1 MLKKLRRKFIAIA
14 MLSVSIV
21 LIAIVGTINV
31 ANYISTNEALDAR
44 LKLIAGNG
52 GTFPDL
58 LERGSR
64 GEESNKTDS
73 INAENN
79 KKNDE
84 ETKSDTESTNINTES
99 TNTDT
104 ENTNTD
110 TESTNTNTESTN
122 TDTENTNTDT
132 ENTNAGTEK
141 TNTDTENTNA
151 GTEKTN
157 AGAENT
163 NTATDNTNAESTNT
177 NTSSNTADESTNK
190 GTSTRKEPPSGKTDV
205 QPPED
210 MKQAD
215 LKDDNLKGNDLKGND
230 LKENDLNEN
239 DFKENDLKRHGISPE
254 SQFDTRYFTV
264 TINSKGE
271 VENIDTSKIASVSSE
286 NAAEYAKK
294 LWKSGKKGDGKSGF
308 ADNCKYL
315 TVDED
320 GSTMYIFLSCQRELS
335 TIKTYIL
342 ASVGISVFGL
352 VVVFVMIFF
361 FSGRILKPVSE
372 SYEKQKRFITDAS
385 HEIKTPLTI
394 IDANTEVIEMMEG
407 ENEWTSNTRKQIARL
422 TSLTEKLVFLSRMDE
437 EATKL
442 EMLEFSLSD
451 AILDTAE
458 PFKAVAQTKGKKL
471 TIDVT
476 DKILYTGDEK
486 TIRQLISI
494 LLDNAIKYSGCSS
507 VRYENG
513 NVNKDNINK
522 TYHNKTIQTQNN
534 CVTTTGDPA
543 PEIELTM
550 RPSGK
555 NRIITVWNTVDDT
568 ANIKKGRQDMLFER
582 FYRTDASRNS
592 KTGGFGIG
600 LSAAYAI
607 VKAHKGK
614 ITAESKDDRSIK
626 FTIVL

>member
-21 LIAIVGTINV
+21 LIAIVGTINI

-58 LERGSR
+58 LEPGSM
-64 GEESNKTDS
+64 GDEGNKNDS
-73 INAENN
+73 IDVESN
-79 KKNDE
+79 KKNDDE
-84 ETKSDTESTNINTES
+84 

-104 ENTNTD
+104 ENTNTNI
-110 TESTNTNTESTN
+110 ENANT
-122 TDTENTNTDT
+122 
-132 ENTNAGTEK
+132 G
-141 TNTDTENTNA
+141 
-151 GTEKTN
+151 
-157 AGAENT
+157 
-163 NTATDNTNAESTNT
+163 AESTDT
-177 NTSSNTADESTNK
+177 DTSGSTADDSINK
-190 GTSTRKEPPSGKTDV
+190 GTPTLKEPPSGRTDV

-215 LKDDNLKGNDLKGND
+215 LKDDNLK
-230 LKENDLNEN
+230 EN

-264 TINSKGE
+264 TINSKGD

-308 ADNCKYL
+308 AESCKYL

-320 GSTMYIFLSCQRELS
+320 GSTMYIFLSCQRDLL
-335 TIKTYIL
+335 TIRAYIL

-352 VVVFVMIFF
+352 LVVFVMIYF
-361 FSGRILKPVSE
+361 FSGKILKPVSE

-407 ENEWTSNTRKQIARL
+407 ENEWTSSTRKQVARL

-458 PFKAVAQTKGKKL
+458 PFKAVARTKGKKL

-476 DKILYTGDEK
+476 DGILYIGDEK
-486 TIRQLISI
+486 TIRQLVSI
-494 LLDNAIKYSGCSS
+494 LLDNAMKYSGCSNAS
-507 VRYENG
+507 FE
-513 NVNKDNINK
+513 KSNINK
-522 TYHNKTIQTQNN
+522 TNLNKTTQTQND
-534 CVTTTGDPA
+534 CVTTINPA
-543 PEIELTM
+543 PEIEISLKQ
-550 RPSGK
+550 SGK
-555 NRIITVWNTVDDT
+555 TRIITVWNTVDET
-568 ANIKKGRQDMLFER
+568 ANIKKGRQNILFER
-582 FYRTDASRNS
+582 FYRTDTSHNS

-614 ITAESKDDRSIK
+614 ITAESKDGRSIK

>member
-21 LIAIVGTINV
+21 LIAIVGTINI
-31 ANYISTNEALDAR
+31 ANYMSTNEALDAR

-58 LERGSR
+58 LEQKNMGVE
-64 GEESNKTDS
+64 GNKTDS
-73 INAENN
+73 INN
-79 KKNDE
+79 
-84 ETKSDTESTNINTES
+84 
-99 TNTDT
+99 
-104 ENTNTD
+104 
-110 TESTNTNTESTN
+110 
-122 TDTENTNTDT
+122 
-132 ENTNAGTEK
+132 
-141 TNTDTENTNA
+141 
-151 GTEKTN
+151 
-157 AGAENT
+157 
-163 NTATDNTNAESTNT
+163 
-177 NTSSNTADESTNK
+177 

-210 MKQAD
+210 MNQA
-215 LKDDNLKGNDLKGND
+215 
-230 LKENDLNEN
+230 DLNEN
-239 DFKENDLKRHGISPE
+239 DIKENDLKRHGISPE

-264 TINSKGE
+264 TINSNGE

-286 NAAEYAKK
+286 NAAQYAKK
-294 LWKSGKKGDGKSGF
+294 LWKSGKKGDGKNGF
-308 ADNCKYL
+308 SESFKYM
-315 TVDED
+315 TVGEG

-335 TIKTYIL
+335 TIRTYVL

-352 VVVFVMIFF
+352 GVVFVMIYF
-361 FSGRILKPVSE
+361 FSGKILKPVSE

-394 IDANTEVIEMMEG
+394 IDANTEVIEMIEG
-407 ENEWTSNTRKQIARL
+407 ENEWTSSTRKQVARL

-458 PFKAVAQTKGKKL
+458 PFKTVARTKGKKL

-476 DKILYTGDEK
+476 DGILYTGDEK
-486 TIRQLISI
+486 TIRRLVSI
-494 LLDNAIKYSGCSS
+494 LLDNAMKYSGCSNAGF
-507 VRYENG
+507 EKG
-513 NVNKDNINK
+513 NINK
-522 TYHNKTIQTQNN
+522 NNLNKTTQTQND
-534 CVTTTGDPA
+534 CATTINPA
-543 PEIELTM
+543 PEIEISLKQ
-550 RPSGK
+550 SGK
-555 NRIITVWNTVDDT
+555 NRIITVWNTVDET
-568 ANIKKGRQDMLFER
+568 ANIKKGRQDILFER
-582 FYRTDASRNS
+582 LYRTDTSHNS

-614 ITAESKDDRSIK
+614 ITAESKDGRSIK

>member
-21 LIAIVGTINV
+21 LIAIVGTINI

-58 LERGSR
+58 LEQKNMGV
-64 GEESNKTDS
+64 ES
-73 INAENN
+73 N

-84 ETKSDTESTNINTES
+84 NTNTGTESA
-99 TNTDT
+99 NTDT
-104 ENTNTD
+104 FD
-110 TESTNTNTESTN
+110 
-122 TDTENTNTDT
+122 
-132 ENTNAGTEK
+132 
-141 TNTDTENTNA
+141 
-151 GTEKTN
+151 
-157 AGAENT
+157 
-163 NTATDNTNAESTNT
+163 
-177 NTSSNTADESTNK
+177 NTADESTNK
-190 GTSTRKEPPSGKTDV
+190 RIPTLKEPPSGRTDV

-210 MKQAD
+210 MNQA
-215 LKDDNLKGNDLKGND
+215 
-230 LKENDLNEN
+230 DLNEN
-239 DFKENDLKRHGISPE
+239 DINENDLKRHGISPE

-264 TINSKGE
+264 TINSKGD

-286 NAAEYAKK
+286 NAAQYAKK
-294 LWKSGKKGDGKSGF
+294 LWKSGKKGDGKNGF
-308 ADNCKYL
+308 SESFKYL
-315 TVDED
+315 TVGEG

-335 TIKTYIL
+335 TIRTYVL

-352 VVVFVMIFF
+352 AVVFVMIYF
-361 FSGRILKPVSE
+361 FSGKILKPVSE

-407 ENEWTSNTRKQIARL
+407 ENEWTSSTRKQVARL

-458 PFKAVAQTKGKKL
+458 PFKAVAGTKGKNL

-507 VRYENG
+507 ASREKG
-513 NVNKDNINK
+513 NINK
-522 TYHNKTIQTQNN
+522 KNLNKTNFNKTYLNKTTQTQND
-534 CVTTTGDPA
+534 CVTTINPA
-543 PEIELTM
+543 PEIEISLKS
-550 RPSGK
+550 SGK
-555 NRIITVWNTVDDT
+555 NRIITVWNTVDET

-582 FYRTDASRNS
+582 FYRTDTSHNS

-614 ITAESKDDRSIK
+614 ITAESKDGRSIK

>member
-21 LIAIVGTINV
+21 LIAIVGTINI

-58 LERGSR
+58 LEQKNMGVE
-64 GEESNKTDS
+64 GNKTDS
-73 INAENN
+73 IN
-79 KKNDE
+79 
-84 ETKSDTESTNINTES
+84 
-99 TNTDT
+99 
-104 ENTNTD
+104 
-110 TESTNTNTESTN
+110 
-122 TDTENTNTDT
+122 
-132 ENTNAGTEK
+132 
-141 TNTDTENTNA
+141 
-151 GTEKTN
+151 
-157 AGAENT
+157 
-163 NTATDNTNAESTNT
+163 
-177 NTSSNTADESTNK
+177 K
-190 GTSTRKEPPSGKTDV
+190 GTPTLKEPPSGKTDV

-210 MKQAD
+210 MNQA
-215 LKDDNLKGNDLKGND
+215 
-230 LKENDLNEN
+230 DLNEN
-239 DFKENDLKRHGISPE
+239 DIKENDLKRHGISPE

-264 TINSKGE
+264 TINSNGD

-315 TVDED
+315 TVDGD

-335 TIKTYIL
+335 TIRAYIL

-352 VVVFVMIFF
+352 LVVFVMIYF
-361 FSGRILKPVSE
+361 FSGKILKPVSE

-407 ENEWTSNTRKQIARL
+407 ENEWTSSTRKQVARL

-451 AILDTAE
+451 AILDTAG
-458 PFKAVAQTKGKKL
+458 PFKAVAGTKGKKL

-476 DKILYTGDEK
+476 DGILYTGDEK

-507 VRYENG
+507 ASRE
-513 NVNKDNINK
+513 K
-522 TYHNKTIQTQNN
+522 TTQTQND
-534 CVTTTGDPA
+534 CVTTIDPA

-550 RPSGK
+550 KPSGK
-555 NRIITVWNTVDDT
+555 NRIITVWNTVDET

-582 FYRTDASRNS
+582 FYRTDTSHNS

-614 ITAESKDDRSIK
+614 ITADSKDGQSIK

>member
-64 GEESNKTDS
+64 GEEGNKTDS

-84 ETKSDTESTNINTES
+84 ETKSDTESTN
-99 TNTDT
+99 TDT
-104 ENTNTD
+104 
-110 TESTNTNTESTN
+110 S
-122 TDTENTNTDT
+122 
-132 ENTNAGTEK
+132 G
-141 TNTDTENTNA
+141 
-151 GTEKTN
+151 
-157 AGAENT
+157 
-163 NTATDNTNAESTNT
+163 
-177 NTSSNTADESTNK
+177 NTADESTNK

-210 MKQAD
+210 IKQAD
-215 LKDDNLKGNDLKGND
+215 LKDDNLKEND
-230 LKENDLNEN
+230 LKENDLKENDLKEN

-286 NAAEYAKK
+286 NAAGYAKK
-294 LWKSGKKGDGKSGF
+294 LWESGKKGDGKSGF
-308 ADNCKYL
+308 AESCKYL
-315 TVDED
+315 TVDEE

-407 ENEWTSNTRKQIARL
+407 ENEWTSSTRKQIARL

-458 PFKAVAQTKGKKL
+458 PFKAVAGTKGKKL
-471 TIDVT
+471 TIDVI
-476 DKILYTGDEK
+476 DGILYTGDEK
-486 TIRQLISI
+486 TIRQLVSI

-507 VRYENG
+507 VSCENG
-513 NVNKDNINK
+513 NINK
-522 TYHNKTIQTQNN
+522 KNLNKTNLNETIQTQNN
-534 CVTTTGDPA
+534 CVTAGDMA

-614 ITAESKDDRSIK
+614 ITAESKDGQSIK

>member
-21 LIAIVGTINV
+21 LIAIVGTINI

-58 LERGSR
+58 LEQKNMG
-64 GEESNKTDS
+64 GEGNKTDS
-73 INAENN
+73 INN
-79 KKNDE
+79 
-84 ETKSDTESTNINTES
+84 
-99 TNTDT
+99 
-104 ENTNTD
+104 
-110 TESTNTNTESTN
+110 
-122 TDTENTNTDT
+122 
-132 ENTNAGTEK
+132 
-141 TNTDTENTNA
+141 
-151 GTEKTN
+151 
-157 AGAENT
+157 
-163 NTATDNTNAESTNT
+163 
-177 NTSSNTADESTNK
+177 

-210 MKQAD
+210 MNQA
-215 LKDDNLKGNDLKGND
+215 D
-230 LKENDLNEN
+230 LKENDLKDNGL
-239 DFKENDLKRHGISPE
+239 KENDLKRHGISQE

-264 TINSKGE
+264 TINSNGE

-308 ADNCKYL
+308 AESCKYL

-352 VVVFVMIFF
+352 VVVFVMIYF
-361 FSGRILKPVSE
+361 FSGKILKPVSE

-407 ENEWTSNTRKQIARL
+407 ENEWTSSTRKQVARL

-458 PFKAVAQTKGKKL
+458 PFKTVARTKGKKL

-476 DKILYTGDEK
+476 DGILYTGDEK
-486 TIRQLISI
+486 TIRQLVSI
-494 LLDNAIKYSGCSS
+494 LLDNAMKYSGCSNAS
-507 VRYENG
+507 FE
-513 NVNKDNINK
+513 KSNINK
-522 TYHNKTIQTQNN
+522 ANLNKTTQTQND
-534 CVTTTGDPA
+534 CVTTINQA
-543 PEIELTM
+543 PEIEISLKT
-550 RPSGK
+550 SGK
-555 NRIITVWNTVDDT
+555 SRIITVWNTVDET
-568 ANIKKGRQDMLFER
+568 ANIKKGRQDILFER
-582 FYRTDASRNS
+582 FYRTDTSHNS

-614 ITAESKDDRSIK
+614 ITAESKDGRSIK

>member
-21 LIAIVGTINV
+21 LIAIVGTINI

-58 LERGSR
+58 LEQKNMGVE
-64 GEESNKTDS
+64 GNKTDS
-73 INAENN
+73 INN
-79 KKNDE
+79 
-84 ETKSDTESTNINTES
+84 
-99 TNTDT
+99 
-104 ENTNTD
+104 
-110 TESTNTNTESTN
+110 
-122 TDTENTNTDT
+122 
-132 ENTNAGTEK
+132 
-141 TNTDTENTNA
+141 
-151 GTEKTN
+151 
-157 AGAENT
+157 
-163 NTATDNTNAESTNT
+163 
-177 NTSSNTADESTNK
+177 
-190 GTSTRKEPPSGKTDV
+190 GTSTRKEPPSGKTDI

-215 LKDDNLKGNDLKGND
+215 LKDDNLKENDLK
-230 LKENDLNEN
+230 EN

-264 TINSKGE
+264 TINSNGE

-286 NAAEYAKK
+286 NAAGYAKK

-308 ADNCKYL
+308 AESCKYL

-352 VVVFVMIFF
+352 VVVFVMIYF
-361 FSGRILKPVSE
+361 FSGKILKPVSE

-407 ENEWTSNTRKQIARL
+407 ENEWTNSTRKQVARL

-442 EMLEFSLSD
+442 EMLEFSLTD

-458 PFKAVAQTKGKKL
+458 PFKTVARTKGKKL

-476 DKILYTGDEK
+476 DGILYTGDEK

-494 LLDNAIKYSGCSS
+494 LLDNAMKYSGCSS
-507 VRYENG
+507 VSCE
-513 NVNKDNINK
+513 K
-522 TYHNKTIQTQNN
+522 TPQTQND
-534 CVTTTGDPA
+534 CATTINPA
-543 PEIELTM
+543 PEIEISL

-555 NRIITVWNTVDDT
+555 NRIITVWNTVDET

-582 FYRTDASRNS
+582 FYRTDTSHNS

-614 ITAESKDDRSIK
+614 ITAESKDGRSIK

>member
-21 LIAIVGTINV
+21 LIAIVGTINI

-58 LERGSR
+58 LEQKNMGVE
-64 GEESNKTDS
+64 GNEADS
-73 INAENN
+73 INN
-79 KKNDE
+79 
-84 ETKSDTESTNINTES
+84 
-99 TNTDT
+99 
-104 ENTNTD
+104 
-110 TESTNTNTESTN
+110 
-122 TDTENTNTDT
+122 
-132 ENTNAGTEK
+132 
-141 TNTDTENTNA
+141 
-151 GTEKTN
+151 
-157 AGAENT
+157 
-163 NTATDNTNAESTNT
+163 
-177 NTSSNTADESTNK
+177 
-190 GTSTRKEPPSGKTDV
+190 GTSTRKEPPSGKTDI

-210 MKQAD
+210 MNQAD
-215 LKDDNLKGNDLKGND
+215 LKDNNLKDNGL
-230 LKENDLNEN
+230 
-239 DFKENDLKRHGISPE
+239 KENDLKRHGISPE

-264 TINSKGE
+264 TINSKGD

-308 ADNCKYL
+308 AESCKYL

-335 TIKTYIL
+335 TIRAYIL

-352 VVVFVMIFF
+352 VVVFVMIYF
-361 FSGRILKPVSE
+361 FSGKILKPVSE

-407 ENEWTSNTRKQIARL
+407 ENEWTSSTRKQVARL

-458 PFKAVAQTKGKKL
+458 PFKAIARTKGKKL

-476 DKILYTGDEK
+476 DGILYTGDEK
-486 TIRQLISI
+486 TIRQLVSI
-494 LLDNAIKYSGCSS
+494 LLDNAMKYSGCSNAS
-507 VRYENG
+507 FEKG
-513 NVNKDNINK
+513 NINK
-522 TYHNKTIQTQNN
+522 TNLNKTTQTQND
-534 CVTTTGDPA
+534 CVTTINPA
-543 PEIELTM
+543 PEIEISLK
-550 RPSGK
+550 PSGK
-555 NRIITVWNTVDDT
+555 NRIITVWNTVDET

-582 FYRTDASRNS
+582 FYRTDTSHNS

-614 ITAESKDDRSIK
+614 ITAESKDGRSIK

>member
-21 LIAIVGTINV
+21 LIAIVGTINI
-31 ANYISTNEALDAR
+31 ANYMSTNEALDAR

-58 LERGSR
+58 LGRGSR
-64 GEESNKTDS
+64 GEEG
-73 INAENN
+73 NN
-79 KKNDE
+79 
-84 ETKSDTESTNINTES
+84 TGTES
-99 TNTDT
+99 TNTD
-104 ENTNTD
+104 
-110 TESTNTNTESTN
+110 
-122 TDTENTNTDT
+122 
-132 ENTNAGTEK
+132 
-141 TNTDTENTNA
+141 
-151 GTEKTN
+151 
-157 AGAENT
+157 
-163 NTATDNTNAESTNT
+163 
-177 NTSSNTADESTNK
+177 TSSNTADESINK
-190 GTSTRKEPPSGKTDV
+190 GTPTLKEPPSGRTDV
-205 QPPED
+205 HPPED
-210 MKQAD
+210 MNQAD
-215 LKDDNLKGNDLKGND
+215 LKDDNLK
-230 LKENDLNEN
+230 ENEL
-239 DFKENDLKRHGISPE
+239 KENDLKRHGISPE

-294 LWKSGKKGDGKSGF
+294 LWESGKKGDGKSGF
-308 ADNCKYL
+308 AESCKYL

-342 ASVGISVFGL
+342 ASVGISAFGL
-352 VVVFVMIFF
+352 LVVFVMIYF

-407 ENEWTSNTRKQIARL
+407 ENEWTSSTRKQIARL

-458 PFKAVAQTKGKKL
+458 PFKAVAGTKGKKL

-486 TIRQLISI
+486 TIRQLVSI
-494 LLDNAIKYSGCSS
+494 LIDNAIKYSGCSS
-507 VRYENG
+507 VSCEKG
-513 NVNKDNINK
+513 NL
-522 TYHNKTIQTQNN
+522 NKTIQTQND
-534 CVTTTGDPA
+534 CVTTTGDTA

-614 ITAESKDDRSIK
+614 ITAESKDGQSIK

>member
-64 GEESNKTDS
+64 GEEGNKTDS

-84 ETKSDTESTNINTES
+84 ETNSDTESTNTG
-99 TNTDT
+99 T
-104 ENTNTD
+104 ENTNTNI
-110 TESTNTNTESTN
+110 ENANTNTESTN
-122 TDTENTNTDT
+122 TDTS
-132 ENTNAGTEK
+132 GR
-141 TNTDTENTNA
+141 
-151 GTEKTN
+151 
-157 AGAENT
+157 
-163 NTATDNTNAESTNT
+163 
-177 NTSSNTADESTNK
+177 TADESTNK

-210 MKQAD
+210 MRQAD
-215 LKDDNLKGNDLKGND
+215 LKDDNLKENDLKVND

-352 VVVFVMIFF
+352 LVVFVMIYF
-361 FSGRILKPVSE
+361 FSGKILKPVSE

-407 ENEWTSNTRKQIARL
+407 ENEWTSSTRKQIARL

-458 PFKAVAQTKGKKL
+458 PFKAVAGTKGKKL
-471 TIDVT
+471 TIDVI
-476 DKILYTGDEK
+476 DGILYTGDEK
-486 TIRQLISI
+486 TIRQLVSI

-507 VRYENG
+507 VSCENG
-513 NVNKDNINK
+513 NINK
-522 TYHNKTIQTQNN
+522 KNLNKTNLNETIQTQNN
-534 CVTTTGDPA
+534 CVTAGDMA

-614 ITAESKDDRSIK
+614 ITAESKDGQSIK

>member
-21 LIAIVGTINV
+21 LIVIVGTINI

-44 LKLIAGNG
+44 LKLIAVNG

-58 LERGSR
+58 LEQKNMGV
-64 GEESNKTDS
+64 ES
-73 INAENN
+73 N

-84 ETKSDTESTNINTES
+84 NTNTGTES

-104 ENTNTD
+104 
-110 TESTNTNTESTN
+110 SGS
-122 TDTENTNTDT
+122 
-132 ENTNAGTEK
+132 
-141 TNTDTENTNA
+141 
-151 GTEKTN
+151 
-157 AGAENT
+157 
-163 NTATDNTNAESTNT
+163 
-177 NTSSNTADESTNK
+177 TADDSINK
-190 GTSTRKEPPSGKTDV
+190 GIPTLKEPPSGRTDV

-210 MKQAD
+210 MNQA
-215 LKDDNLKGNDLKGND
+215 
-230 LKENDLNEN
+230 DLNEN
-239 DFKENDLKRHGISPE
+239 AINENDLKRHGISPE

-264 TINSKGE
+264 TINSKGD

-286 NAAEYAKK
+286 NAAQYAKK
-294 LWKSGKKGDGKSGF
+294 LWKSGKKGDGKNGF
-308 ADNCKYL
+308 SESFKYM
-315 TVDED
+315 TVGEG

-335 TIKTYIL
+335 TIRTYVL

-352 VVVFVMIFF
+352 GVVFIMIYF
-361 FSGRILKPVSE
+361 FSGKILKPVSE

-407 ENEWTSNTRKQIARL
+407 ENEWTSSTRKQVARL

-458 PFKAVAQTKGKKL
+458 PFKAVAGTKGKKL

-507 VRYENG
+507 ASREKG
-513 NVNKDNINK
+513 NINK
-522 TYHNKTIQTQNN
+522 KNLNKTNFNKTYLNKTTQTQDD
-534 CVTTTGDPA
+534 CVTTINPA
-543 PEIELTM
+543 PKIEISLK
-550 RPSGK
+550 PSGK
-555 NRIITVWNTVDDT
+555 NRIITVWNTVDET

-582 FYRTDASRNS
+582 FYRTDTSHNS

-614 ITAESKDDRSIK
+614 ITAESKDGRSIK

>member
-21 LIAIVGTINV
+21 LIAIVGTINI

-58 LERGSR
+58 LEQKNMGV
-64 GEESNKTDS
+64 ESNKKKD
-73 INAENN
+73 ENTN
-79 KKNDE
+79 
-84 ETKSDTESTNINTES
+84 TGTESTNTGTENANTGTENTNTGTEKTNTGTES

-104 ENTNTD
+104 ENANKD
-110 TESTNTNTESTN
+110 TF
-122 TDTENTNTDT
+122 
-132 ENTNAGTEK
+132 G
-141 TNTDTENTNA
+141 
-151 GTEKTN
+151 
-157 AGAENT
+157 
-163 NTATDNTNAESTNT
+163 NTAN
-177 NTSSNTADESTNK
+177 ESTNK
-190 GTSTRKEPPSGKTDV
+190 GIHTLKEPPSGRTDV

-210 MKQAD
+210 MNPA
-215 LKDDNLKGNDLKGND
+215 
-230 LKENDLNEN
+230 DLNEN
-239 DFKENDLKRHGISPE
+239 DINENDINENDLKRHGISPE

-264 TINSKGE
+264 TINSKGD

-286 NAAEYAKK
+286 NAAQYAKK
-294 LWKSGKKGDGKSGF
+294 LWKSGKKGDGKNGF
-308 ADNCKYL
+308 SESFKYL
-315 TVDED
+315 TVGEG

-335 TIKTYIL
+335 TIRTYVL

-352 VVVFVMIFF
+352 AVVFVMIYF
-361 FSGRILKPVSE
+361 FSGKILKPVSE

-407 ENEWTSNTRKQIARL
+407 ENEWTSSTRKQVARL

-458 PFKAVAQTKGKKL
+458 PFKAIARTKGKKL

-476 DKILYTGDEK
+476 DGILYTGDEK
-486 TIRQLISI
+486 TIRQLVSI
-494 LLDNAIKYSGCSS
+494 LLDNAMKYSGCSS
-507 VRYENG
+507 ASFEKG
-513 NVNKDNINK
+513 NINK
-522 TYHNKTIQTQNN
+522 KNLNKTNFNKTNLNKTTQTQND
-534 CVTTTGDPA
+534 CVTTINPA
-543 PEIELTM
+543 PEIEISLK
-550 RPSGK
+550 PSGK
-555 NRIITVWNTVDDT
+555 NRIITVWNTVDET

-582 FYRTDASRNS
+582 FYRTDTSHNS

-614 ITAESKDDRSIK
+614 ITAESKDGRSIK

>member
-21 LIAIVGTINV
+21 LIAIVGTINI
-31 ANYISTNEALDAR
+31 ANYISTNEALDER

-58 LERGSR
+58 LERGSM
-64 GEESNKTDS
+64 GEEG
-73 INAENN
+73 
-79 KKNDE
+79 
-84 ETKSDTESTNINTES
+84 NT
-99 TNTDT
+99 T
-104 ENTNTD
+104 
-110 TESTNTNTESTN
+110 
-122 TDTENTNTDT
+122 
-132 ENTNAGTEK
+132 
-141 TNTDTENTNA
+141 
-151 GTEKTN
+151 
-157 AGAENT
+157 
-163 NTATDNTNAESTNT
+163 
-177 NTSSNTADESTNK
+177 DESTNK
-190 GTSTRKEPPSGKTDV
+190 ETSTRKEPPSGRTDV

-210 MKQAD
+210 MNQAD
-215 LKDDNLKGNDLKGND
+215 LKDDNL
-230 LKENDLNEN
+230 
-239 DFKENDLKRHGISPE
+239 KENDLKRHGISPE
-254 SQFDTRYFTV
+254 NQFDTRYFTV

-320 GSTMYIFLSCQRELS
+320 GATMYIFLSCQRELS

-342 ASVGISVFGL
+342 ASAGISIFGL
-352 VVVFVMIFF
+352 LVVFVMIYF
-361 FSGRILKPVSE
+361 FSGKILKPVSE

-407 ENEWTSNTRKQIARL
+407 ENEWTSSTRKQIARL

-458 PFKAVAQTKGKKL
+458 PFKAVARTKGKKL

-486 TIRQLISI
+486 TIRQLVSI

-507 VRYENG
+507 VSCE
-513 NVNKDNINK
+513 KA
-522 TYHNKTIQTQNN
+522 TQTQNN
-534 CVTTTGDPA
+534 CVTAGDMA
-543 PEIELTM
+543 SEIELTM

-614 ITAESKDDRSIK
+614 ITAESKDGRSIK

>member
-21 LIAIVGTINV
+21 LIAIVGTINI
-31 ANYISTNEALDAR
+31 ANYMSTNEALDAR

-58 LERGSR
+58 LEQKNMGVE
-64 GEESNKTDS
+64 GNKTDS
-73 INAENN
+73 INN
-79 KKNDE
+79 
-84 ETKSDTESTNINTES
+84 
-99 TNTDT
+99 
-104 ENTNTD
+104 
-110 TESTNTNTESTN
+110 
-122 TDTENTNTDT
+122 
-132 ENTNAGTEK
+132 
-141 TNTDTENTNA
+141 
-151 GTEKTN
+151 
-157 AGAENT
+157 
-163 NTATDNTNAESTNT
+163 
-177 NTSSNTADESTNK
+177 

-210 MKQAD
+210 MNQAD
-215 LKDDNLKGNDLKGND
+215 LKDNNLKDNGLK
-230 LKENDLNEN
+230 K
-239 DFKENDLKRHGISPE
+239 NDLKRHGISPE

-264 TINSKGE
+264 TINSNGE

-286 NAAEYAKK
+286 NAAQYAKK
-294 LWKSGKKGDGKSGF
+294 LWKSGKKGDGKNGF
-308 ADNCKYL
+308 SESFKYM
-315 TVDED
+315 TVGEG

-335 TIKTYIL
+335 TIRTYVL

-352 VVVFVMIFF
+352 GVVFVMIYF
-361 FSGRILKPVSE
+361 FSGKILKPVSE

-394 IDANTEVIEMMEG
+394 IDANTEVIEMIEG
-407 ENEWTSNTRKQIARL
+407 ENEWTSSTRKQVARL

-458 PFKAVAQTKGKKL
+458 PFKTVARTKGKKL

-476 DKILYTGDEK
+476 DGILYTGDEK
-486 TIRQLISI
+486 TIRQLVSI
-494 LLDNAIKYSGCSS
+494 LLDNAMKYSGCSS
-507 VRYENG
+507 AGFE
-513 NVNKDNINK
+513 KSNINK
-522 TYHNKTIQTQNN
+522 TNLNKTTQTQND
-534 CVTTTGDPA
+534 CVTTINQA
-543 PEIELTM
+543 PEIEISLKQ
-550 RPSGK
+550 SGK
-555 NRIITVWNTVDDT
+555 NRIITVWNTVDET
-568 ANIKKGRQDMLFER
+568 ANIKKGRQDILFER
-582 FYRTDASRNS
+582 FYRTDTSHNS

-614 ITAESKDDRSIK
+614 ITAESKDGRSIK

>member
-21 LIAIVGTINV
+21 LIAIVGTINI

-58 LERGSR
+58 LEPGSM
-64 GEESNKTDS
+64 GDEGNKNDS
-73 INAENN
+73 IDVESN
-79 KKNDE
+79 KKNDDE
-84 ETKSDTESTNINTES
+84 

-104 ENTNTD
+104 ENTNTNI
-110 TESTNTNTESTN
+110 ENANT
-122 TDTENTNTDT
+122 
-132 ENTNAGTEK
+132 G
-141 TNTDTENTNA
+141 
-151 GTEKTN
+151 
-157 AGAENT
+157 
-163 NTATDNTNAESTNT
+163 AESTDT
-177 NTSSNTADESTNK
+177 DTSGSTADDSINK
-190 GTSTRKEPPSGKTDV
+190 GTPTLKEPPSGRTDV

-215 LKDDNLKGNDLKGND
+215 LKDDNLKEND
-230 LKENDLNEN
+230 LKENDLKEN
-239 DFKENDLKRHGISPE
+239 DLKENDLKRHGISPE

-264 TINSKGE
+264 TINSKGD

-308 ADNCKYL
+308 ADNYKYL

-335 TIKTYIL
+335 TIRAYIL

-352 VVVFVMIFF
+352 VVVFIMIYF
-361 FSGRILKPVSE
+361 FSGKILKPVSE

-394 IDANTEVIEMMEG
+394 IDANTEVIEMMYG
-407 ENEWTSNTRKQIARL
+407 ENEWTISTRKQVTRL

-458 PFKAVAQTKGKKL
+458 PFKAVAGTKGKKL

-476 DKILYTGDEK
+476 DGILYTGDEK
-486 TIRQLISI
+486 TIRQLVSI
-494 LLDNAIKYSGCSS
+494 LLDNAMKYSGCSS
-507 VRYENG
+507 AGFEKG
-513 NVNKDNINK
+513 NINK
-522 TYHNKTIQTQNN
+522 TNLNKTKLNKTNSNKTTQTQND
-534 CVTTTGDPA
+534 CVTTINQA
-543 PEIELTM
+543 PEIEISLKTF
-550 RPSGK
+550 GK
-555 NRIITVWNTVDDT
+555 SRIITVWNTVDET
-568 ANIKKGRQDMLFER
+568 ANIKKGRQDILFER
-582 FYRTDASRNS
+582 FYRADTSHNS

-607 VKAHKGK
+607 VKAHKGR
-614 ITAESKDDRSIK
+614 ITAESKDGRSIK

>member
-21 LIAIVGTINV
+21 LIAIVGTINI

-58 LERGSR
+58 LEQKNMG
-64 GEESNKTDS
+64 GEENKTDS
-73 INAENN
+73 INN
-79 KKNDE
+79 
-84 ETKSDTESTNINTES
+84 
-99 TNTDT
+99 
-104 ENTNTD
+104 
-110 TESTNTNTESTN
+110 
-122 TDTENTNTDT
+122 
-132 ENTNAGTEK
+132 
-141 TNTDTENTNA
+141 
-151 GTEKTN
+151 
-157 AGAENT
+157 
-163 NTATDNTNAESTNT
+163 
-177 NTSSNTADESTNK
+177 
-190 GTSTRKEPPSGKTDV
+190 GTSTRKEPPSGKTDI

-215 LKDDNLKGNDLKGND
+215 LKDDNLKENDLK
-230 LKENDLNEN
+230 EN

-264 TINSKGE
+264 TINSNGD

-308 ADNCKYL
+308 AESCKYL

-320 GSTMYIFLSCQRELS
+320 GSTMYIFLSCQREIS

-342 ASVGISVFGL
+342 ASAGISVFGL
-352 VVVFVMIFF
+352 VVVFVMIYF
-361 FSGRILKPVSE
+361 FSGKILKPVSE

-407 ENEWTSNTRKQIARL
+407 ENEWTNSTRKQVARL

-458 PFKAVAQTKGKKL
+458 PFKAIARTKGKKL

-476 DKILYTGDEK
+476 DGILYTGDEK

-494 LLDNAIKYSGCSS
+494 LLDNAMKYSGCSS
-507 VRYENG
+507 VSCE
-513 NVNKDNINK
+513 K
-522 TYHNKTIQTQNN
+522 TPQTQND
-534 CVTTTGDPA
+534 CATTINPA
-543 PEIELTM
+543 PEIEISL

-555 NRIITVWNTVDDT
+555 NRIITVWNTVDET

-582 FYRTDASRNS
+582 FYRTDTSHNS

-614 ITAESKDDRSIK
+614 ITAESKDGRSIK

>member
-21 LIAIVGTINV
+21 LIAIVGTINI
-31 ANYISTNEALDAR
+31 ANYMSTNEALDAR

-64 GEESNKTDS
+64 GEEGNKTDS
-73 INAENN
+73 IDGENN

-84 ETKSDTESTNINTES
+84 ETNS
-99 TNTDT
+99 
-104 ENTNTD
+104 
-110 TESTNTNTESTN
+110 
-122 TDTENTNTDT
+122 
-132 ENTNAGTEK
+132 
-141 TNTDTENTNA
+141 DTENTNA

-157 AGAENT
+157 ANTENT
-163 NTATDNTNAESTNT
+163 NSDTDNTNANEENTNT
-177 NTSSNTADESTNK
+177 NTSGNTANESTDK
-190 GTSTRKEPPSGKTDV
+190 GTPALKEPPSGKPDV
-205 QPPED
+205 QPPDD
-210 MKQAD
+210 MNQAD
-215 LKDDNLKGNDLKGND
+215 LKDDN
-230 LKENDLNEN
+230 
-239 DFKENDLKRHGISPE
+239 FKDNDLKRHGISPE

-320 GSTMYIFLSCQRELS
+320 GATMYIFLSCQRELS

-352 VVVFVMIFF
+352 LVVFVMIYF
-361 FSGRILKPVSE
+361 FSGKILKPISE

-407 ENEWTSNTRKQIARL
+407 ENEWTSSTRKQIARL

-458 PFKAVAQTKGKKL
+458 PFKAVARTKGKKL

-476 DKILYTGDEK
+476 DGILYTGDEK

-522 TYHNKTIQTQNN
+522 TYLNKTTQTQNN
-534 CVTTTGDPA
+534 CVTVGDMA

-555 NRIITVWNTVDDT
+555 NRIITVWNTVDET

-614 ITAESKDDRSIK
+614 ITAESKDGRSIK

>member
-21 LIAIVGTINV
+21 LIAIVGTINI

-58 LERGSR
+58 LEQKNMGVE
-64 GEESNKTDS
+64 GNETDS
-73 INAENN
+73 INN
-79 KKNDE
+79 
-84 ETKSDTESTNINTES
+84 
-99 TNTDT
+99 
-104 ENTNTD
+104 
-110 TESTNTNTESTN
+110 
-122 TDTENTNTDT
+122 
-132 ENTNAGTEK
+132 
-141 TNTDTENTNA
+141 
-151 GTEKTN
+151 
-157 AGAENT
+157 
-163 NTATDNTNAESTNT
+163 
-177 NTSSNTADESTNK
+177 
-190 GTSTRKEPPSGKTDV
+190 GTSTRKEPPSGKTDI

-210 MKQAD
+210 MNQAD
-215 LKDDNLKGNDLKGND
+215 LKDNNLKDNGL
-230 LKENDLNEN
+230 
-239 DFKENDLKRHGISPE
+239 KENDLKRHGISPE

-264 TINSKGE
+264 TINSNGD

-308 ADNCKYL
+308 AESCKYL

-352 VVVFVMIFF
+352 AVVFVMIYF
-361 FSGRILKPVSE
+361 FSGKILKPVSE

-407 ENEWTSNTRKQIARL
+407 ENEWTSSTRKQVARL

-458 PFKAVAQTKGKKL
+458 PFKTVARTKGKKL

-476 DKILYTGDEK
+476 DGILYTGDEK
-486 TIRQLISI
+486 TIRQLVSI
-494 LLDNAIKYSGCSS
+494 LLDNAMKYSGCSNAGFEKS
-507 VRYENG
+507 
-513 NVNKDNINK
+513 NINK
-522 TYHNKTIQTQNN
+522 TNLNKTTQTQND
-534 CVTTTGDPA
+534 CVTTINQA
-543 PEIELTM
+543 PEIEISLK
-550 RPSGK
+550 PSGR
-555 NRIITVWNTVDDT
+555 NRIITVWNTVDET

-582 FYRTDASRNS
+582 FYRTDTSHNS

-614 ITAESKDDRSIK
+614 ITAESKDGRSIK

>member
-21 LIAIVGTINV
+21 LIAIVGTINI

-58 LERGSR
+58 LEQKNMGVE
-64 GEESNKTDS
+64 GNKTDS
-73 INAENN
+73 IN
-79 KKNDE
+79 
-84 ETKSDTESTNINTES
+84 
-99 TNTDT
+99 
-104 ENTNTD
+104 
-110 TESTNTNTESTN
+110 
-122 TDTENTNTDT
+122 
-132 ENTNAGTEK
+132 
-141 TNTDTENTNA
+141 
-151 GTEKTN
+151 
-157 AGAENT
+157 
-163 NTATDNTNAESTNT
+163 
-177 NTSSNTADESTNK
+177 K
-190 GTSTRKEPPSGKTDV
+190 GTPTLKEPPSGKTDV

-210 MKQAD
+210 MNQAD
-215 LKDDNLKGNDLKGND
+215 S
-230 LKENDLNEN
+230 NEN
-239 DFKENDLKRHGISPE
+239 DIKENDLKRHGISPE

-264 TINSKGE
+264 TINSNGE

-286 NAAEYAKK
+286 NAAQYAKK
-294 LWKSGKKGDGKSGF
+294 LWKSGKKGDGKNGF
-308 ADNCKYL
+308 SESFKYM
-315 TVDED
+315 TVCEG

-335 TIKTYIL
+335 TIRTYVL

-352 VVVFVMIFF
+352 GVVFVMIYF
-361 FSGRILKPVSE
+361 FSGKILKPVSE

-407 ENEWTSNTRKQIARL
+407 ENEWTSSTRKQVARL

-458 PFKAVAQTKGKKL
+458 PFKTVARTKGKKL

-476 DKILYTGDEK
+476 DGILYTGDEK
-486 TIRQLISI
+486 TIRQLVSI
-494 LLDNAIKYSGCSS
+494 LLDNAMKYSGCSS
-507 VRYENG
+507 AGFE
-513 NVNKDNINK
+513 KSNINK
-522 TYHNKTIQTQNN
+522 TNLNKTTQTQND
-534 CVTTTGDPA
+534 CATTINPA
-543 PEIELTM
+543 PEIEISLKQ
-550 RPSGK
+550 SGK
-555 NRIITVWNTVDDT
+555 NRIITVWNTVDET
-568 ANIKKGRQDMLFER
+568 ANIKKGRQDILFER
-582 FYRTDASRNS
+582 FYRTDTSHNS

-614 ITAESKDDRSIK
+614 ITAESKDGRSIK

>member
-21 LIAIVGTINV
+21 LIAIVGTINI

-58 LERGSR
+58 LEQKNMGVE
-64 GEESNKTDS
+64 GNKTDS
-73 INAENN
+73 INN
-79 KKNDE
+79 
-84 ETKSDTESTNINTES
+84 
-99 TNTDT
+99 
-104 ENTNTD
+104 
-110 TESTNTNTESTN
+110 
-122 TDTENTNTDT
+122 
-132 ENTNAGTEK
+132 GTP
-141 TNTDTENTNA
+141 TL
-151 GTEKTN
+151 
-157 AGAENT
+157 
-163 NTATDNTNAESTNT
+163 
-177 NTSSNTADESTNK
+177 
-190 GTSTRKEPPSGKTDV
+190 KEPPSGRTDI

-210 MKQAD
+210 MNQA
-215 LKDDNLKGNDLKGND
+215 D
-230 LKENDLNEN
+230 LKENDLKDNGL
-239 DFKENDLKRHGISPE
+239 KENDLKRHGISPE

-264 TINSKGE
+264 TINSNGE

-308 ADNCKYL
+308 AESCKYL

-352 VVVFVMIFF
+352 VVVFVMIYF
-361 FSGRILKPVSE
+361 FSGKILKPVSE

-394 IDANTEVIEMMEG
+394 IDANTEVIEMIEG
-407 ENEWTSNTRKQIARL
+407 ENEWTSSTRKQVARL

-458 PFKAVAQTKGKKL
+458 PFKTVARTKGKKL

-476 DKILYTGDEK
+476 DGILYTGDEK
-486 TIRQLISI
+486 TIRQLVSI
-494 LLDNAIKYSGCSS
+494 LLDNAMKYSGCSS
-507 VRYENG
+507 AGFE
-513 NVNKDNINK
+513 KSNINK
-522 TYHNKTIQTQNN
+522 TNLNKTTQTQNN
-534 CVTTTGDPA
+534 CATTINPA
-543 PEIELTM
+543 PEIEISLK
-550 RPSGK
+550 PSGK
-555 NRIITVWNTVDDT
+555 NRIITVWNTVDET

-582 FYRTDASRNS
+582 FYRTDTSHNS

-614 ITAESKDDRSIK
+614 ITAESKDGRSIK

>member
-1 MLKKLRRKFIAIA
+1 MFKKLRRKFIAIA

-21 LIAIVGTINV
+21 LIAIVGTINI

-58 LERGSR
+58 LEQKNMGVE
-64 GEESNKTDS
+64 GNETDS
-73 INAENN
+73 INN
-79 KKNDE
+79 
-84 ETKSDTESTNINTES
+84 
-99 TNTDT
+99 
-104 ENTNTD
+104 
-110 TESTNTNTESTN
+110 
-122 TDTENTNTDT
+122 
-132 ENTNAGTEK
+132 
-141 TNTDTENTNA
+141 
-151 GTEKTN
+151 
-157 AGAENT
+157 
-163 NTATDNTNAESTNT
+163 
-177 NTSSNTADESTNK
+177 
-190 GTSTRKEPPSGKTDV
+190 GTSTRKEPPSGKTDI

-210 MKQAD
+210 MNQAD
-215 LKDDNLKGNDLKGND
+215 LKDNNLKDNGL
-230 LKENDLNEN
+230 
-239 DFKENDLKRHGISPE
+239 KENDLKRHGISPE

-264 TINSKGE
+264 TINSNGD

-308 ADNCKYL
+308 AESCKYL

-352 VVVFVMIFF
+352 VVVFVMIYF
-361 FSGRILKPVSE
+361 FSGKILKPVSE

-407 ENEWTSNTRKQIARL
+407 ENEWTNSTRKQVARL

-458 PFKAVAQTKGKKL
+458 PFKTVARTKGKKL

-486 TIRQLISI
+486 TIRQLVSI
-494 LLDNAIKYSGCSS
+494 LLDNAMKYSGCSS
-507 VRYENG
+507 VSFE
-513 NVNKDNINK
+513 KSNINK
-522 TYHNKTIQTQNN
+522 TNLNKITQTQND
-534 CVTTTGDPA
+534 CVTTINPA
-543 PEIELTM
+543 PEIEISLK
-550 RPSGK
+550 PSGR
-555 NRIITVWNTVDDT
+555 NRIITVWNTVDET

-582 FYRTDASRNS
+582 FYRTDTSHNS

-614 ITAESKDDRSIK
+614 ITAESKDGRSIK

>member
-21 LIAIVGTINV
+21 LIAIVGTINI

-58 LERGSR
+58 LEQKNMGVE
-64 GEESNKTDS
+64 GNKTDS
-73 INAENN
+73 IN
-79 KKNDE
+79 
-84 ETKSDTESTNINTES
+84 
-99 TNTDT
+99 
-104 ENTNTD
+104 
-110 TESTNTNTESTN
+110 
-122 TDTENTNTDT
+122 
-132 ENTNAGTEK
+132 
-141 TNTDTENTNA
+141 
-151 GTEKTN
+151 
-157 AGAENT
+157 
-163 NTATDNTNAESTNT
+163 
-177 NTSSNTADESTNK
+177 K
-190 GTSTRKEPPSGKTDV
+190 GTPTLKEPPSGKTDV

-210 MKQAD
+210 MNQA
-215 LKDDNLKGNDLKGND
+215 
-230 LKENDLNEN
+230 DLNEN
-239 DFKENDLKRHGISPE
+239 DIKENDLKRHGISPE

-264 TINSKGE
+264 TINSNGD

-308 ADNCKYL
+308 AESCKYL

-352 VVVFVMIFF
+352 VVVFVMIYF
-361 FSGRILKPVSE
+361 FSGKILKPVSE

-407 ENEWTSNTRKQIARL
+407 ENEWTSSTRKQVARL

-458 PFKAVAQTKGKKL
+458 PFKTVAWTKGKKL

-476 DKILYTGDEK
+476 DGILYTGDEK
-486 TIRQLISI
+486 TIRQLVSI
-494 LLDNAIKYSGCSS
+494 LLDNAMKYSGCSNAGF
-507 VRYENG
+507 EKG
-513 NVNKDNINK
+513 NINK
-522 TYHNKTIQTQNN
+522 NNLNKTIQTQND
-534 CVTTTGDPA
+534 CATTINPA
-543 PEIELTM
+543 PEIEISLKQ
-550 RPSGK
+550 SGK
-555 NRIITVWNTVDDT
+555 NRIITVWNTVDET
-568 ANIKKGRQDMLFER
+568 ANIKKGRQDILFER
-582 FYRTDASRNS
+582 FYRTDTSHNS

-614 ITAESKDDRSIK
+614 ITAESKDGRSIK